1 MSLRSS
7 KELHGWNRR
16 LGSIVR
22 RQDVL
27 LAAIFVVMVA
37 VFSAANPRFFSL
49 AAAANILQDFSPV
62 VLMAAGQTFVIASG
76 GIDLFRRFRAR
87 ALRRRDGARH
97 SHFE

>member
-1 MSLRSS
+1 M
-7 KELHGWNRR
+7 
-16 LGSIVR
+16 GSIVR

-37 VFSAANPRFFSL
+37 VFSAVNPRFFSL

-76 GIDLFRRFRAR
+76 GIDLSVGSVLGSLASRWRSPS
-87 ALRRRDGARH
+87 AL
-97 SHFE
+97 